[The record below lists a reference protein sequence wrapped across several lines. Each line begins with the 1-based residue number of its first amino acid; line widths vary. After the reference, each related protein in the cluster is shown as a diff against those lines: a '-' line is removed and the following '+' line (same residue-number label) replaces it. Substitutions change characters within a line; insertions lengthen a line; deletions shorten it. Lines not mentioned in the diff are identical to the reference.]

1 VQERA
6 YLQVLQ
12 RERRQLVVDVLR
24 DGVAQLLELEERCAG
39 GGDGRSEAVRRA
51 EEAEGERGERARG
64 SDGKNTL
71 RAQSRLC
78 SFFMAEDTK

>member
-1 VQERA
+1 M
-6 YLQVLQ
+6 LQ

-24 DGVAQLLELEERCAG
+24 DGVAQLLELEEHCAG

-51 EEAEGERGERARG
+51 EEAERERGERARG

-71 RAQSRLC
+71 RAQSCLC
-78 SFFMAEDTK
+78 NLSQAEDTVAVGI